1 MNDNQVAIV
10 MFVTGDVMSGRGLMS
25 PGAPDVAGDH
35 DDGLTSSPREQSGFS
50 DCSSSRLSSWHVDN
64 TQSQY
69 TGDTWPEWT
78 LQLSIQHSSNIGAS
92 NNFTSNEPEQYNV

>member
-35 DDGLTSSPREQSGFS
+35 DDGLTSSPREQSGSS
-50 DCSSSRLSSWHVDN
+50 DCSSSRLSS
-64 TQSQY
+64 
-69 TGDTWPEWT
+69 
-78 LQLSIQHSSNIGAS
+78 
-92 NNFTSNEPEQYNV
+92 